1 MRSKRLKSGRY
12 NAVFAVRSF
21 RLNPIISKSYRGKIM
36 TQFSLRLLRR
46 LLTTL
51 AVAAPIALAPLFA
64 LGDDI
69 PSDGLTL
76 SSNPGSVTYTFVG
89 GSSPSGPVRI
99 DLNGTSV
106 LSALPISAAFVVNND
121 ASIFTTNGSGKTTT
135 LNGSSITITNG
146 KELTFGSSSEST
158 DLGTINVNASISGG
172 QTLNI
177 NRGSK
182 NAETAL
188 NVANSGFSGTVN
200 VNQGILTIN
209 AVDAINSNNAIII
222 GENGTLK
229 IGTASTATVQSV
241 ANKGTILLNNKRL
254 IITENGSTLGKV
266 SSGIL
271 QFNSDFTLD
280 DDAILNDVDI
290 VLNGTTMTVAN
301 DSDVASIQTT
311 SGKTGTVIINET
323 ETLTLTKPSS
333 FGTGVT
339 YKSSKNNDGTLIF
352 GSEDGVLSGN
362 FATGSTAQLATA
374 EGSMVIVQVNKN
386 SSWTLGT
393 DETVNGLAL
402 AGGSN
407 SSTASTVNLGNNTLN
422 VNAGIESYGVANVTS
437 SGSGSVKLLNASN
450 FVGDGTLTIDNVNLN
465 SKTLSIQAGS
475 ESTSTNPYTVKFKK
489 VSNPGNIAINRN
501 TVLEADLATSA
512 ALYGYNGGTLDGNLT
527 QTGTGKTYIKDGTF
541 NITGDAKFTS
551 GNSIVMDMIEGTAS
565 SGLPGLN
572 VGGKLIFNTDATSAI
587 KSDTADMTT
596 VTLSG
601 YRSGDSLKI
610 TLEAED
616 GIYGYGNG
624 NGSEL
629 NNVAKK
635 AAPIV
640 GGTEYI
646 VYDSKTNE
654 NYFKILLDN
663 TAAFDIDSLTY
674 NDGLL
679 DISLKARSTTDNPIE
694 QVLVNGV
701 NEGNEA
707 MTYLYDKVNASSDRN
722 SALNQ
727 LNPYTV
733 SATTANQMWISQEYI
748 SRTLQRMKMV
758 RMAVNGYDAFVPMGY
773 PGYANADA
781 PETAYLGQSY
791 GYPEYGYGAPCGWR
805 PGACGVLGNQWWF
818 RGIGAW
824 ERQEASG
831 NLARYDTD
839 YSGFT
844 IGVDRLYGPGMLF
857 GISAGGVWNTT
868 KFRDAG
874 GSVAKG
880 GTFLLDLYGS
890 YFDSCNHFD
899 YMFGYQGGTTDTT
912 RRNDI
917 GVAPAFGKMKSNTF
931 IAAIELGHTF
941 RFLRN
946 TLEPYYD
953 LQYVN
958 IQNDDFTEYGSA
970 AALAI
975 DKNNQHALLQTIGLR
990 YSGSC
995 AGPLKGYYFIPQVE
1009 VGWVHNYSDTD
1020 IVSIASFA
1028 NAVEAGSFVT
1038 TGYHV
1043 PRDRVKVSVGLDIV
1057 FNPAAKIDIK
1067 YECQA
1072 GGGFGFHTLT
1082 GGFDWNF

>member
-1 MRSKRLKSGRY
+1 
-12 NAVFAVRSF
+12 
-21 RLNPIISKSYRGKIM
+21 M
-36 TQFSLRLLRR
+36 TLFPLRQLWRLL
-46 LLTTL
+46 
-51 AVAAPIALAPLFA
+51 ASIVAAAPLALVPAFA
-64 LGDDI
+64 LGDNI

-89 GSSPSGPVRI
+89 GSSPSGPVKI
-99 DLNGTSV
+99 DLSGTSV
-106 LSALPISAAFVVNND
+106 LSELPISAAFVVNND
-121 ASIFTTNGSGKTTT
+121 ASIFTTNGSGKTTK
-135 LNGSSITITNG
+135 LNGTGITITSGN
-146 KELTFGSSSEST
+146 ELTFGSPSEST
-158 DLGTINVNASISGG
+158 DLGTINVNAAISGG
-172 QTLNI
+172 QALNI
-177 NRGSK
+177 NRGSQ

-188 NVANSGFSGTVN
+188 NVANSDFSGAVN
-200 VNQGILTIN
+200 IVRGVLTIN
-209 AVDAINSNNAIII
+209 AVDAINANNAVVIS
-222 GENGTLK
+222 ENGTLK
-229 IGTASTATVQSV
+229 MGSASSATVQTIT
-241 ANKGTILLNNKRL
+241 NNGTILLNNKTL
-254 IITENGSTLGKV
+254 VISESGSTLGKIAN
-266 SSGIL
+266 GLL

-280 DDAILNDVDI
+280 NSAELNDVDL
-290 VLNGTTMTVAN
+290 VLNGTTMTVAT
-301 DSDVASIQTT
+301 DSDLASVQTT
-311 SGKTGTVIINET
+311 SGKTGTVVINDGK
-323 ETLTLTKPSS
+323 TLTLTNPNA

-339 YKSSKNNDGTLIF
+339 YKSNKNNDGTLIF

-362 FATGSTAQLATA
+362 FATGSTAQLSTSD
-374 EGSMVIVQVNKN
+374 GSMVIVQVNKK

-422 VNAGIESYGVANVTS
+422 VNAGIESYGVANVST
-437 SGSGSVKLLNASN
+437 SGSGSVKLINASN

-465 SKTLSIQAGS
+465 NKTLSIQAGS

-541 NITGDAKFTS
+541 NVTGDAKFTS
-551 GNSIVMDMIEGTAS
+551 GNGIVMDMIEGTKS
-565 SGLPGLN
+565 SGIPGLN

-587 KSDTADMTT
+587 KSDDADMT
-596 VTLSG
+596 VLTLSG
-601 YRSGDSLKI
+601 YRSGEGLKI

-635 AAPIV
+635 VAPLV

-646 VYDSKTNE
+646 VYDSGTNE

-663 TAAFDIDSLTY
+663 TAAFDVDSLTY

-679 DISLKARSTTDNPIE
+679 NINLKARTTTHNPIE
-694 QVLVNGV
+694 QVIVNGV
-701 NEGNEA
+701 NDGNEA
-707 MTYLYDKVNASSDRN
+707 MTSLYNKINATSDRN
-722 SALNQ
+722 AAINQ

-733 SATTANQMWISQEYI
+733 SATTANQLWISQEYM
-748 SRTLQRMKMV
+748 SRTFQRMKMI
-758 RMAVNGYDAFVPMGY
+758 RAAACGFDTFVPMG
-773 PGYANADA
+773 PGYADIDS
-781 PETAYLGQSY
+781 PEVAYLAQSY
-791 GYPEYGYGAPCGWR
+791 GYPEYDYGYGYGYGYGAPCGWR
-805 PGACGVLGNQWWF
+805 PGYCGVLGNQWWF

-824 ERQEASG
+824 ERQEAEG
-831 NLARYDTD
+831 NLAQYDTD

-857 GISAGGVWNTT
+857 GMSAGGVWNTT
-868 KFRDAG
+868 KFKDAG
-874 GSVAKG
+874 GSIAKG
-880 GTFLLDLYGS
+880 GTFLIDLYGS
-890 YFDSCNHFD
+890 YFNNCSHFD

-912 RRNDI
+912 RRTDF
-917 GVAPAFGKMKSNTF
+917 GVAPTGGQIKSNTF
-931 IAAIELGHTF
+931 IAAMELGRTF

-958 IQNDDFTEYGSA
+958 LQNDGFTEFGSE
-970 AALAI
+970 AAL
-975 DKNNQHALLQTIGLR
+975 DVYKNNQHALLQTIGIR
-990 YSGSC
+990 YMGSC

-1009 VGWVHNYSDTD
+1009 VGWVHNYSNTD
-1020 IVSIASFA
+1020 IVSVASFA

-1072 GGGFGFHTLT
+1072 GDGFGFHTLT

>member
-1 MRSKRLKSGRY
+1 
-12 NAVFAVRSF
+12 
-21 RLNPIISKSYRGKIM
+21 M
-36 TQFSLRLLRR
+36 TLFPLRQLWRLL
-46 LLTTL
+46 
-51 AVAAPIALAPLFA
+51 ASIAAIAPLALIPAFA
-64 LGDDI
+64 FGDDI

-89 GSSPSGPVRI
+89 GSSPSGPVKI

-106 LSALPISAAFVVNND
+106 LSELPISAAFVVNND
-121 ASIFTTNGSGKTTT
+121 ASIFTINGSGKTTK
-135 LNGSSITITNG
+135 LNGSSITITDG

-172 QTLNI
+172 QTINI

-200 VNQGILTIN
+200 INQGILTIN

-229 IGTASTATVQSV
+229 IGSASTATVQSV
-241 ANKGTILLNNKRL
+241 ANNGTILLNNKKL
-254 IITENGSTLGKV
+254 IITESGSTLGNV
-266 SSGIL
+266 ANGIL
-271 QFNSDFTLD
+271 QFDSNFTLD
-280 DDAILNDVDI
+280 DSSNLTDVDI

-339 YKSSKNNDGTLIF
+339 YKSNKNNDGTLIF
-352 GSEDGVLSGN
+352 GSEDGVLSGD
-362 FATGSTAQLATA
+362 FATGSTAQLSTA
-374 EGSMVIVQVNKN
+374 DGSMVIVQVNKK

-422 VNAGIESYGVANVTS
+422 VNAGIESYGAANVST
-437 SGSGSVKLLNASN
+437 SGSGSVKLINASN

-551 GNSIVMDMIEGTAS
+551 GNGIVMDMTEGTS
-565 SGLPGLN
+565 SAGLPGLN
-572 VGGKLIFNTDATSAI
+572 VDGKLIFNTDATSAI

-596 VTLSG
+596 LTLSG
-601 YRSGDSLKI
+601 YRSGEGLKI

-616 GIYGYGNG
+616 GIYGYGSG

-629 NNVAKK
+629 NQVAKK
-635 AAPIV
+635 AAPLV

-646 VYDSKTNE
+646 VYDSGTNE

-663 TAAFDIDSLTY
+663 SAAFDIDSLTY

-679 DISLKARSTTDNPIE
+679 SINLKARTTTHNPIE
-694 QVLVNGV
+694 QVIVNGV
-701 NEGNEA
+701 NDGNTA
-707 MTYLYDKVNASSDRN
+707 MTSLYNKINATSDRN
-722 SALNQ
+722 AALNQ

-733 SATTANQMWISQEYI
+733 SATTANQMWISQEYV
-748 SRTLQRMKMV
+748 SRTFQRMKMI
-758 RMAVNGYDAFVPMGY
+758 RAASCGFDTFVPIGY
-773 PGYANADA
+773 PGYADADY
-781 PETAYLGQSY
+781 PETSYLGQSY
-791 GYPEYGYGAPCGWR
+791 GFPEYGFGYGAPCMYG
-805 PGACGVLGNQWWF
+805 PGCGGMGNQWWF

-824 ERQEASG
+824 ERQEADG
-831 NLARYDTD
+831 PLARYDTD

-880 GTFLLDLYGS
+880 GTFLIDLYGS
-890 YFDSCNHFD
+890 YFNECSHFD
-899 YMFGYQGGTTDTT
+899 YMFGYQGATTDTT
-912 RRNDI
+912 RRTDF
-917 GVAPAFGKMKSNTF
+917 GVAPTEGKIKSNTF
-931 IAAIELGHTF
+931 IAAIELGRSF

-946 TLEPYYD
+946 SLEPFYD
-953 LQYVN
+953 LQYIN
-958 IQNDDFTEYGSA
+958 IQNDGLTEYGSE
-970 AALAI
+970 AALRI
-975 DKNNQHALLQTIGLR
+975 YKNNQHALLQTIGLR
-990 YSGSC
+990 YMGSC
-995 AGPLKGYYFIPQVE
+995 AGPLKGYYFVPQVE
-1009 VGWVHNYSDTD
+1009 VGWVHNYSGSD
-1020 IVSIASFA
+1020 IVSVASFA
-1028 NAVEAGSFVT
+1028 NAMEAGTFVT
-1038 TGYHV
+1038 TGYRV

-1057 FNPAAKIDIK
+1057 FNPATKIDIK

-1072 GGGFGFHTLT
+1072 GSGFGFHTLT